1 MPSMILKKRT
11 IGALAADLASG
22 KTTSR
27 ALTESALESIARDPA
42 AFTLV
47 TAERARAEADVSDLL
62 RKAGVV
68 ASPLSG
74 VPVSV
79 KDLFDVA
86 GEVTAAGSEAL
97 RDAPPAL
104 HDAPVIGRLRAA
116 GAVIV
121 GRTHMSEFA
130 FTGLG
135 VNPHYPNCPNPHDVK
150 RVPGGSS
157 SGAGVSVALGQAA
170 MGLGTDT
177 GGSIRIP
184 AAFCGIVGF
193 KPTRDRVTREGGF
206 PLSQTLDS
214 FGPLANSVSCCALV
228 DALIADAPVAKHP
241 PLGVAGLRLGVPTD
255 FVLDGVDEVVGRAF
269 ERTLSRLSAAGARVE
284 RVSLP
289 ALKRMPEITARGTI
303 ANAEAFAIHTRLGL
317 LKKRERYDQIVLSRI
332 DIGGKMSAQ
341 DYLDLLH
348 ARAALIDDVA
358 PVSARFDALVLP
370 TCPTVPPRFDEVADA
385 ASFGKLNAL
394 TLRNSSVFNYL
405 DRCALSL
412 PMQADGELPS
422 GLMVVGE
429 HMADARL
436 LAMGAAIEAALR

>member
-1 MPSMILKKRT
+1 MSLTGRT
-11 IGALAADLASG
+11 IESLAADLAAG

-27 ALTESALESIARDPA
+27 ALTEAALESIAREGS

-47 TAERARAEADVSDLL
+47 AGERARVEADASDRL

-68 ASPLSG
+68 ASPLAG

-86 GEVTAAGSEAL
+86 GEVTTAGTDVL
-97 RDAPPAL
+97 RDAAPAVR
-104 HDAPVIGRLRAA
+104 DAPVVARLRAA
-116 GAVIV
+116 GAVIL

-135 VNPHYPNCPNPHDVK
+135 VNPHYPTCPNPLDGA

-157 SGAGVSVALGQAA
+157 SGAGASVARGQAA

-193 KPTRDRVTREGGF
+193 KPTQERVTREGGF

-214 FGPLANSVSCCALV
+214 FGPLANSVACCALV
-228 DALIADAPVAKHP
+228 DALIADAPIAKHP
-241 PLGVAGLRLGVPTD
+241 PLGIAGLRLGVPTD

-269 ERTLSRLSAAGARVE
+269 ERTLARLSAAGARVE
-284 RVSLP
+284 RVSIP

-332 DIGGKMSAQ
+332 DVGGKMTAQ

-348 ARAALIDDVA
+348 ARAALIADVA
-358 PVSARFDALVLP
+358 PISARYDALVLP

-385 ASFGKLNAL
+385 ASFGRLNAL

-405 DRCALSL
+405 DRCGLSL
-412 PMQADGELPS
+412 PMHAAGELPS

-429 HMADARL
+429 RMSDARL
-436 LAMGAAIEAALR
+436 LAVGAAIEAVLRA